1 MSAFWL
7 LSQQCS
13 LRVSMILLTPVFAA
27 GCPGPSAAGPLVADP
42 DNIYHSAHTV
52 RLNKKIQ
59 NIQQQQQQQ
68 PVCSTP
74 QQQQRLY
81 LPHQEPIYVSKQ
93 QQQQLYTPQQQH
105 RAFSPQQQCSG
116 LYSPIPQQQQQC
128 FNNTSDPIDEA
139 VRLLEHSAAM
149 LQ

>member
-27 GCPGPSAAGPLVADP
+27 GCPGPSGADP

-68 PVCSTP
+68 QQPMCSTP

-81 LPHQEPIYVSKQ
+81 LPHQEPIYVSKQQQ